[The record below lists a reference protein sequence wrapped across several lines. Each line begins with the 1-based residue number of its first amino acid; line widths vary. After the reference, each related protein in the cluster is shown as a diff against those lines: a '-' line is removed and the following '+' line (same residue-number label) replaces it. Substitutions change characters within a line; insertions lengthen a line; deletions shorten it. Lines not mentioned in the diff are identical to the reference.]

1 MSQRR
6 TSFVAKSCRKILLD
20 YLFFN
25 FVVDK
30 VDGKY
35 ALFMM
40 GGGRKWGSQNGTE
53 NSQNGIEN
61 SQKRKS
67 AKIKLKA
74 KMIQLERSNCSM
86 RPASSVAILVSELLD
101 LVSPKDFG
109 MT

>member
-35 ALFMM
+35 ALFKM
-40 GGGRKWGSQNGTE
+40 GGGGNE
-53 NSQNGIEN
+53 V
-61 SQKRKS
+61 
-67 AKIKLKA
+67 A
-74 KMIQLERSNCSM
+74 KME
-86 RPASSVAILVSELLD
+86 
-101 LVSPKDFG
+101 PKIAK
-109 MT
+109 TESKIAKNEKVPK